1 MHVCIDMYAVFVTAA
16 AIAVQQQSGIAVAS
30 SCMHVL
36 LLCFLLPTA
45 HTTSSNSGSWGSM
58 LAGVLPSC
66 NGSGR
71 AYCRAAVAATSLF
84 LTHQTH

>member
-1 MHVCIDMYAVFVTAA
+1 MYAAFVTAA
-16 AIAVQQQSGIAVAS
+16 VVAVQQQSSIAVAS
-30 SCMHVL
+30 SCMYVL

-45 HTTSSNSGSWGSM
+45 HTTICNSGSWGRM
-58 LAGVLPSC
+58 IAGFLPSSC
-66 NGSGR
+66 NCSGR